1 MSQDQGSSAA
11 TGCLIATLV
20 VVVLVVCGGGAL
32 VVAGALFFVRSSSNS
47 APNVAPVPPAVVAH
61 ADVLV
66 VDADGTLLWNDEQ
79 IMKAEL
85 ASRLDALKNAAGP
98 PRSILV
104 RVHRAAPPASR
115 DEALQIINDRGLG
128 YIEETIP

>member
-32 VVAGALFFVRSSSNS
+32 IVAGALFFVRGSSN
-47 APNVAPVPPAVVAH
+47 AGPNVAPVPPAVAAH

-66 VDADGTLLWNDEQ
+66 IDADGSLLWNDQ
-79 IMKAEL
+79 QVMKAEL
-85 ASRLDALKNAAGP
+85 ATRLGELKNAAGP
-98 PRSILV
+98 PRSIIV

-115 DEALQIINDRGLG
+115 DEMLQILKDRGLG
-128 YIEETIP
+128 YIEEDIP